1 MIEKAPWMFDACAVF
16 VLLVLSAFFSA
27 AETGLTAVSRAR
39 IYKLLKEGNKRA
51 IRVNTLQDKKEDLL
65 GTVLLSYT
73 LLNILATAVGT
84 SLSISLLGQDGLI
97 YATVVLTVLVLVFC
111 EILPKTFAIQN
122 AERMALFAAPILM
135 PMVRILTPITQSI
148 HWFIN
153 NTLRLIG
160 IDISGNNSLVSASE
174 AIRGTIELHHQE
186 GEVLKQSRDMLGSI
200 LDLSEVS
207 VSDVMTHR
215 KQMEIIDADG
225 SVQEIIQQVVRS
237 SRSRIPFWRE
247 NQDNIIGVLH
257 MRDMMRLIARSD
269 KKVEHGEI
277 IALLS
282 PAWFVPESTLLNE
295 QLLAFRQNNR
305 HFAIVVDEYGACQG
319 VITLEDILEE
329 IVGDIV
335 DEHDIAVAS
344 GVKKIGELTYRVK
357 GTMTIRDIN
366 RLLDWE
372 LPDDEAATV
381 GGLLMH
387 EARHIPE
394 KGATFVLYGYRFTV
408 EDKRANQILQLV
420 IERLVVE
427 EDEL

>member
-1 MIEKAPWMFDACAVF
+1 MFDACAIF

-51 IRVNTLQDKKEDLL
+51 HKVNALQDKKEDLL

-73 LLNILATAVGT
+73 LLNIMATAVGT
-84 SLSISLLGQDGLI
+84 SLSINLLGQDGLI
-97 YATVVLTVLVLVFC
+97 YATIVLTVLVLIFC

-122 AERMALFAAPILM
+122 AERMALFAAPVLA
-135 PMVRILTPITQSI
+135 PLVRLLSPITQSI
-148 HWFIN
+148 HWFIKIMF
-153 NTLRLIG
+153 RLLG
-160 IDISGNNSLVSASE
+160 VDISGNDSLVSASE

-186 GEVLKQSRDMLGSI
+186 GEVLKHSRDMLGSI

-225 SVQEIIQQVVRS
+225 SVHEIIQQVVRS
-237 SRSRIPFWRE
+237 SRSRLPLWRE
-247 NQDNIIGVLH
+247 QQDNIIGILH
-257 MRDMMRLIARSD
+257 IRDVMRLIARND
-269 KKVEHGEI
+269 KKVEHAEI
-277 IALLS
+277 LALLS
-282 PAWFVPESTLLNE
+282 PPWFVPESTLLNE

-305 HFAIVVDEYGACQG
+305 HFAIVVNEYGACEG
-319 VITLEDILEE
+319 IITLEDILEE

-344 GVKKIGELTYRVK
+344 GVKKIGDHAYRVK

-366 RLLDWE
+366 RLLDWG
-372 LPDDEAATV
+372 LPDEEAATV

-387 EARHIPE
+387 ETRHIPE
-394 KGATFVLYGYRFTV
+394 KGASFVFHGYRFTV

-420 IERLVVE
+420 IERLSE
-427 EDEL
+427 QESEG